1 MTSTTEMDFKQHDQP
16 LPRIRRLCF
25 VGPMT
30 GRNSGL
36 VTTQGEILSDMFA
49 CAGYPVI
56 SVSALRNRYWRLVD
70 IVTTLVRKRKS
81 IDLVMLQV
89 YGGPSFVVEDI
100 ASWLGSHLGHRI
112 IMTLHG
118 GAMPSFM
125 GRFPRWSRRVLGRA
139 DALIAPS
146 EYLARAV
153 TAYGFRARVIPNIIQ
168 LSAYQY
174 RHRQQVRPRMLW
186 MRSFDPDYNPTM
198 AVRVLALLRNR
209 APDATLVMAGPDG
222 GLEPEVR
229 RLARELGLNGAVHF
243 SGFLDMAQK
252 LVQGDAADI
261 FINTNHIDNM
271 PVAVVEACAMGL
283 PVVST
288 DVGGIPDLLTAGET
302 ALLVPDGDS
311 KLMAEAIYRLLNDPG
326 LAGRLSA
333 NGRQLAERSSWERAR
348 QQWEDVFAE
357 LLSRPCARGMRRDAV
372 QDGIAS

>member
-1 MTSTTEMDFKQHDQP
+1 MDFKQHDQP

-283 PVVST
+283 SRTST
-288 DVGGIPDLLTAGET
+288 T
-302 ALLVPDGDS
+302 DS
-311 KLMAEAIYRLLNDPG
+311 VASPA
-326 LAGRLSA
+326 
-333 NGRQLAERSSWERAR
+333 RSMPRRRAR
-348 QQWEDVFAE
+348 ATR
-357 LLSRPCARGMRRDAV
+357 SAIASTTCARISTISKACSPTFATRSRAPRTPRIICGSISPIRIAARRGSARDSS
-372 QDGIAS
+372 GKMSSRNC